1 MSGRASTSEARGGP
15 LESRT
20 RRRTAG
26 FSYAEVLLAAM
37 LIAIALVPALD
48 GISVGLKGGEVQQA
62 AVEEHYHVLGRLEEV
77 LAEPFESLDAAGL
90 AAGDETTP
98 SSYSDPSATPRRR
111 LVFLARYDGDDAD
124 GDADPF
130 TGGDTGLLWVRV
142 ELENSA
148 RFMQSLT
155 SW

>member
-1 MSGRASTSEARGGP
+1 MSEARGG
-15 LESRT
+15 LRGNRM
-20 RRRTAG
+20 RRRSAG
-26 FSYAEVLLAAM
+26 FSYAEVLLATM

-48 GISVGLKGGEVQQA
+48 GLSVGLKGGEVQQA
-62 AVEEHYHVLGRLEEV
+62 AVEEHYHVFGRLEEV
-77 LAEPFESLDAAGL
+77 LAEPFGSLDAAAL

-98 SSYSDPSATPRRR
+98 SSYSDPPATPRRR

-130 TGGDTGLLWVRV
+130 TGGDPGLLWVRV

-148 RFMQSLT
+148 RFIQSLT